1 MINVIINLNTHINI
15 YIYNFSYLGEEVNG
29 VELPDKTT
37 LKYRL
42 NGHLQFWLTFIGMAH
57 FYPKIINVND
67 IYSISGFSALK
78 LTLIYDNYIQLIFI
92 SCIGALILS
101 IFLYIYSFIGNKI
114 LAKGGN
120 TGNHVYDFFI
130 GMMYIYIYIYKYK
143 YI

>member
-1 MINVIINLNTHINI
+1 
-15 YIYNFSYLGEEVNG
+15 
-29 VELPDKTT
+29 
-37 LKYRL
+37 
-42 NGHLQFWLTFIGMAH
+42 MAH

-114 LAKGGN
+114 LARGGN
-120 TGNHVYDFFI
+120 TGNHIYDFFI
-130 GMMYIYIYIYKYK
+130 GIMYIYI
-143 YI
+143 